1 MFLKIIGEGVMGLD
15 TSGVVALEELHQE
28 LASNDTQVHF
38 DNLSI
43 KKS

>member
-1 MFLKIIGEGVMGLD
+1 MGLD